1 MKHGPIAYFAGNPVA
16 AAMLMI
22 FLILG
27 GVIAG
32 LQLRVQQIPN
42 VDLRTIV
49 VTSAVPGASPKE
61 VEEDINRRIEESVVG
76 LAGVARVVSV
86 ASQGFAKTEIE
97 IETFADPATVLD
109 SVRGAVDGI
118 ENFPPPNAEPPRIEV
133 KKLSAE
139 VMAISVSSQH
149 LSESALRGVAEDI
162 RDGLLNLPAVSLV
175 RLKGSRDREIS
186 IELSE
191 IELRRYGLSLAEV
204 ARKVRHSS
212 LNLTSGELHTDGG
225 SLILHVVNKKKVGKE
240 FENIPLITRPGGA
253 VLTLGDVAEIRDG
266 FVDENVRSE
275 VDGKPTL
282 FLRVEASDE
291 QSLLE
296 VANEVKGWLEAYE
309 PPEGVEVGVW
319 SDRIAP
325 IFDRFSNILHNAI
338 IGILLVFVC
347 LILVFDLRVAIWVTV
362 GIPLSFI
369 ASLLFFDISN
379 LTLNM
384 GTMFA
389 FFVLIGIVVDDA
401 VVVGENIA
409 AERERGKNALDAAI
423 SGARTVVGPLT
434 VGVLTTVLAFVPLM
448 FVTTGGYQLVKVFP
462 LVAFFVLF
470 ISLAEAFFI
479 LPAHLS
485 HEGRW
490 SLSPLRDVQERIR
503 GWIDDMRDAIV
514 VPIVSWAVRH
524 VFLTF
529 LIGVVFVAAAAWL
542 VRSETVRLVVFDRSA
557 NAGNTIQAHLE
568 LPVGAPFDAS
578 AAAAQRFAQAASKIN
593 DQLDGTSIKSINVI
607 VGRFGAG
614 AGTRSGDDESIRSH
628 LATVSL
634 KLHERPVRQASTET
648 IEQAWR
654 QNLGDM
660 QGLEKVSIQTTRI
673 RFKPAVAYALVHDDP
688 EILRK
693 AADELKSFMGTIP
706 GIYGLSDSLTLG
718 KRNFEIEL
726 TPVGEAAGLTPA
738 LIGKQLRAN
747 LHGIEVQRIQ
757 RDRDE
762 IRVVVRYP
770 AELRGSL
777 RDLANERIYGP
788 GGSEIPLF
796 TAARITEKR
805 ELATLTR
812 IDGKQAALVNGHADV
827 SRITPVQARRKITQ
841 EFLPALID
849 NYPRLEV
856 SRDGGAREE
865 KALLETLGALF
876 PVILLLMYALMAGLL
891 RSYWK
896 PLVAILGVPVA
907 CGGAVFGHWV
917 LGWDLTAVS
926 LFGMIGVAGVIV
938 NDALVLIDRYNT
950 IRREHPAIPAIAAA
964 SGATRDRFRAVF
976 LTSLTTVLGLSP
988 LLYERSDELLFLV
1001 PFAVSMLGGLI
1012 AAAASTLFLL
1022 PAMVMLVEGR
1032 REV

>member
-1 MKHGPIAYFAGNPVA
+1 
-16 AAMLMI
+16 MLMI

-42 VDLRTIV
+42 LDLRTIV
-49 VTSAVPGASPKE
+49 ITSAVPGASPKE
-61 VEEDINRRIEESVVG
+61 IEEDINRRIEESVVG

-86 ASQGFAKTEIE
+86 ASQGFTKTEIE
-97 IETFADPATVLD
+97 VETFADPGTVLD
-109 SVRGAVDGI
+109 SVKTAVDSI
-118 ENFPPPNAEPPRIEV
+118 ENFPPPSAEAPRIEI
-133 KKLSAE
+133 KKLSVE

-149 LSESALRGVAEDI
+149 LSEDALRGVAENI
-162 RDGLLNLPAVSLV
+162 RDELLNLPAVSLV
-175 RLKGSRDREIS
+175 RLRGTRDREIS

-191 IELRRYGLSLAEV
+191 TELRRYGLSLAEV

-240 FENIPLITRPGGA
+240 FKNIPLITRPGGA
-253 VLTLGDVAEIRDG
+253 ILTLGDVAEIHDG
-266 FVDENVRSE
+266 FVDEDVRSE

-296 VANEVKGWLEAYE
+296 VAKQVKGWFAKYE
-309 PPEGVEVGVW
+309 SPPGVEIGIW
-319 SDRIAP
+319 NDRVVP
-325 IFDRFSNILHNAI
+325 IFDRFSKIIHNAV
-338 IGILLVFVC
+338 IGIILVFVC
-347 LILVFDLRVAIWVTV
+347 LLLVFDLRVAIWITV
-362 GIPLSFI
+362 GIPLSFV

-401 VVVGENIA
+401 VVVGDNIV

-423 SGARTVVGPLT
+423 SGARAVVGPL
-434 VGVLTTVLAFVPLM
+434 VVAVLTTVLAFVPFM
-448 FVTTGGYQLVKVFP
+448 FVTTGSYQIIKVFP
-462 LVAFFVLF
+462 LVAFFVLL
-470 ISLAEAFFI
+470 ISLVEAFFI

-485 HEGRW
+485 HEKRW
-490 SLSPLRDVQERIR
+490 GLSPLRDVQERVR
-503 GWIDDMRDAIV
+503 SWIDEMRDAIV
-514 VPIVSWAVRH
+514 VPIVSWSVRH
-524 VFLTF
+524 IFMTF
-529 LIGVVFVAAAAWL
+529 LIGVVFVIAAAWL
-542 VRSETVRLVVFDRSA
+542 VRSEAVRVVVFDRSA
-557 NAGNTIQAHLE
+557 NAGNTIEAHLE
-568 LPVGAPFDAS
+568 LPVGSPFDTS
-578 AAAAQRFAQAASKIN
+578 AAVAQRFAQAAGTIN
-593 DQLDGTSIKSINVI
+593 DQLDGNSIKSISLI
-607 VGRFGAG
+607 VGRLGDR
-614 AGTRSGDDESIRSH
+614 AGTQTGGNESIRSH
-628 LATVSL
+628 LATVTL
-634 KLHERPVRQASTET
+634 KLHERPVRQASVET

-654 QNLGDM
+654 QNLDDI
-660 QGLEKVSIQTTRI
+660 QSLEKVSIQTTRL
-673 RFKPAVAYALVHDDP
+673 RFKPSVAYALVHQDP
-688 EILRK
+688 GVLRK
-693 AADELKSFMGTIP
+693 ATDELRSFISTIP
-706 GIYGLSDSLTLG
+706 GIYAPSDSLTLG
-718 KRNFEIEL
+718 KRHFEIEL
-726 TPVGEAAGLTPA
+726 TPTGEVAGLTPA

-757 RDRDE
+757 RGREE

-770 AELRGSL
+770 AERRGSL
-777 RDLANERIYGP
+777 RDLANERIYAP
-788 GGSEIPLF
+788 GGSEIPLL

-805 ELATLTR
+805 ELAKLTR
-812 IDGKQAALVNGHADV
+812 IDGKQAALVNGQADI
-827 SRITPVQARRKITQ
+827 SRITPAQARRKIAE
-841 EFLPALID
+841 EFLPDLMEK
-849 NYPRLEV
+849 YPGLEV

-865 KALLETLGALF
+865 RALIETLGVLF
-876 PVILLLMYALMAGLL
+876 SVVIILIYALIAGLL

-896 PLVAILGVPVA
+896 PLVAIFGVPIA

-950 IRREHPAIPAIAAA
+950 IRREHPGIPAIAAA
-964 SGATRDRFRAVF
+964 SGAARDRFRAVF
-976 LTSLTTVLGLSP
+976 LTSVTTVLGLSP

-1001 PFAVSMLGGLI
+1001 PFAVSMLGGLV

-1022 PAMVMLVEGR
+1022 PALVMLVEGR